1 MEPIDVYLMYCAMK
15 AHFGKGDYDFVTY
28 KGKTRIKRDT
38 FYKRKDRSFFVR
50 VSRKYKTEQEIQ
62 NYFVSNFIKDKKG
75 YIANFNDENYESWKL
90 KRQGFF
96 DLFDVEMKP
105 LVEAFEDLFTVTN
118 GQHPKL
124 MREFLGGRVSLET
137 IIILD
142 ELVNFGPDWNKQLED
157 DIIWIDLRNLMNN
170 YKRFLTIDQEQ
181 YKIRLLKLIEES
193 TLMDRVEGFFEARCR
208 ELENQVK
215 AMQFD
220 NAELSGKI

>member
-15 AHFGKGDYDFVTY
+15 AHFGKSDYDFVTY

-50 VSRKYKTEQEIQ
+50 LARKYKTEQEIQ
-62 NYFVSNFIKDKKG
+62 NYFVANFIKDKKG
-75 YIANFNDENYESWKL
+75 YIANFNDENHESWKL

-96 DLFDVEMKP
+96 EMFEVEMKP
-105 LVEAFEDLFTVTN
+105 LVDAFEDLFTVTN

-124 MREFLGGRVSLET
+124 MKEFLGGRVSLET

-142 ELVNFGPDWNKQLED
+142 ELVGYGPQWDTELRD
-157 DIIWIDLRNLMNN
+157 DIIWIDLNNLMNN
-170 YKRFLTIDQEQ
+170 YERFLTIDQEQ

-193 TLMDRVEGFFEARCR
+193 
-208 ELENQVK
+208 
-215 AMQFD
+215 
-220 NAELSGKI
+220 S

>member
-1 MEPIDVYLMYCAMK
+1 MEPIDVYLLYCAMK

-142 ELVNFGPDWNKQLED
+142 ELVNYSLDWNKQLED
-157 DIIWIDLRNLMNN
+157 DIIWIDLRILMNN
-170 YKRFLTIDQEQ
+170 YKRFLTIDQEK
-181 YKIRLLKLIEES
+181 YKIILLKTIEES
-193 TLMDRVEGFFEARCR
+193 
-208 ELENQVK
+208 
-215 AMQFD
+215 
-220 NAELSGKI
+220 I

>member
-15 AHFGKGDYDFVTY
+15 AHFGKSDYDFVTY
-28 KGKTRIKRDT
+28 RGKTRIKRDT

-50 VSRKYKTEQEIQ
+50 LARKYKTEQEIT
-62 NYFVSNFIKDKKG
+62 NYLVSNFIRDKKG

-96 DLFDVEMKP
+96 DLFEVEMKP
-105 LVEAFEDLFTVTN
+105 LVEAFEDLFTVKN

-124 MREFLGGRVSLET
+124 MKEFLGGRVSLET
-137 IIILD
+137 TIILD
-142 ELVNFGPDWNKQLED
+142 ELVSYSQSWNKQLED

-193 TLMDRVEGFFEARCR
+193 
-208 ELENQVK
+208 
-215 AMQFD
+215 
-220 NAELSGKI
+220 S

>member
-15 AHFGKGDYDFVTY
+15 AHFGKSDYDFVTY

-96 DLFDVEMKP
+96 DLFEVEMKP

-142 ELVNFGPDWNKQLED
+142 ELVNFGPDWDKQLED

-193 TLMDRVEGFFEARCR
+193 
-208 ELENQVK
+208 
-215 AMQFD
+215 
-220 NAELSGKI
+220 S

>member
-15 AHFGKGDYDFVTY
+15 AHFGKSDYDFVTY
-28 KGKTRIKRDT
+28 RGKTRIKRDT

-50 VSRKYKTEQEIQ
+50 LSRKYKTEQEIQ
-62 NYFVSNFIKDKKG
+62 NYFVANFIKDKKG

-96 DLFDVEMKP
+96 DLFEVEMKP

-124 MREFLGGRVSLET
+124 MKEFLGGRVSLET

-142 ELVNFGPDWNKQLED
+142 ELVNYGPDWNTQLED
-157 DIIWIDLRNLMNN
+157 DIIWIDLDNLMNN
-170 YKRFLTIDQEQ
+170 YERFLTIDQEQ

-193 TLMDRVEGFFEARCR
+193 
-208 ELENQVK
+208 
-215 AMQFD
+215 
-220 NAELSGKI
+220 S

>member
-15 AHFGKGDYDFVTY
+15 AHFGKSDYDFVTY
-28 KGKTRIKRDT
+28 RGKTRIKRDT

-50 VSRKYKTEQEIQ
+50 LARKYKTEQEIQ
-62 NYFVSNFIKDKKG
+62 NYFVANFIKDKKG

-96 DLFDVEMKP
+96 DLFEVEMKP

-124 MREFLGGRVSLET
+124 MKEFLGGRVSLET

-142 ELVNFGPDWNKQLED
+142 ELVGYGPQWDTELRD
-157 DIIWIDLRNLMNN
+157 DIIWIDLNNLMNN
-170 YKRFLTIDQEQ
+170 YERFLTIDQEQ

-193 TLMDRVEGFFEARCR
+193 
-208 ELENQVK
+208 
-215 AMQFD
+215 
-220 NAELSGKI
+220 S

>member
-38 FYKRKDRSFFVR
+38 FYKRKDRSFFVKL
-50 VSRKYKTEQEIQ
+50 SRKYKTEQEIQ

-96 DLFDVEMKP
+96 DLFEVEMKP

-137 IIILD
+137 VIILD
-142 ELVNFGPDWNKQLED
+142 ELVNFGPDWDKTLEG
-157 DIIWIDLRNLMNN
+157 DIIWSDLNDLIDN
-170 YKRFLTIDQEQ
+170 YERFLTIDQEQ

-193 TLMDRVEGFFEARCR
+193 
-208 ELENQVK
+208 
-215 AMQFD
+215 
-220 NAELSGKI
+220 S

>member
-15 AHFGKGDYDFVTY
+15 AHFGKSDYDFVTY

-50 VSRKYKTEQEIQ
+50 LARKYKTEQEIT
-62 NYFVSNFIKDKKG
+62 NYLVSNFIRDKKG

-96 DLFDVEMKP
+96 DLFEVEMKP

-124 MREFLGGRVSLET
+124 MKEFLGGRVSLET
-137 IIILD
+137 TIILD
-142 ELVNFGPDWNKQLED
+142 ELVSYSQSWNKQLED

-193 TLMDRVEGFFEARCR
+193 
-208 ELENQVK
+208 
-215 AMQFD
+215 
-220 NAELSGKI
+220 S

>member
-50 VSRKYKTEQEIQ
+50 LARKYKTEQEIT
-62 NYFVSNFIKDKKG
+62 NYLVSNFIRDKKG

-96 DLFDVEMKP
+96 DLFEVEMKP
-105 LVEAFEDLFTVTN
+105 LVEAFEDLFSVTN

-124 MREFLGGRVSLET
+124 MKEFLGGRVSLET
-137 IIILD
+137 TIILD
-142 ELVNFGPDWNKQLED
+142 ELVSYSQSWNKQLED

-181 YKIRLLKLIEES
+181 YKIKLLKLIEES
-193 TLMDRVEGFFEARCR
+193 
-208 ELENQVK
+208 
-215 AMQFD
+215 
-220 NAELSGKI
+220 S

>member
-1 MEPIDVYLMYCAMK
+1 MEPIDVYLLYCAMK

-193 TLMDRVEGFFEARCR
+193 
-208 ELENQVK
+208 
-215 AMQFD
+215 
-220 NAELSGKI
+220 S

>member
-50 VSRKYKTEQEIQ
+50 LARKYKTEQEIQ
-62 NYFVSNFIKDKKG
+62 NYFVANFIKDKKG

-96 DLFDVEMKP
+96 DLFEVEMKP
-105 LVEAFEDLFTVTN
+105 LVEAFEDLFTVKN

-124 MREFLGGRVSLET
+124 MKEFLGGRVSLET
-137 IIILD
+137 TIILD
-142 ELVNFGPDWNKQLED
+142 ELVSYSQSWNKQLED

-193 TLMDRVEGFFEARCR
+193 
-208 ELENQVK
+208 
-215 AMQFD
+215 
-220 NAELSGKI
+220 S

>member
-1 MEPIDVYLMYCAMK
+1 MEPIDVYLLYCAMK

-62 NYFVSNFIKDKKG
+62 NYFVSNFIRDKRG

-142 ELVNFGPDWNKQLED
+142 ELVNYSLDWNKQLED
-157 DIIWIDLRNLMNN
+157 DIIWIDLRILMNN
-170 YKRFLTIDQEQ
+170 YKRFLTIDQEK
-181 YKIRLLKLIEES
+181 YKIILLKTIEES
-193 TLMDRVEGFFEARCR
+193 
-208 ELENQVK
+208 
-215 AMQFD
+215 
-220 NAELSGKI
+220 I